1 MKYLLQCALLSIMVL
16 ASNPMRTCGA
26 GHNKK
31 YVSKTV
37 IDTLIQQA
45 FVNLN
50 ATIDGMPGSD
60 FRHLQAVSE
69 AKKTAAKLRA
79 AAQGDPNE
87 RYILWKTGELESQ
100 ILLEER
106 DLLLQQLDKRQ
117 KEKNAIIAIFNRE
130 LGKKRPEF
138 AVLKKSIDNMK
149 VIDPAKT
156 GEMQRSFDQRDVNI
170 SREIVYKLEK
180 ALQAGDPVKMQGEF
194 DYCKKNRQYLTIA
207 QSVYNRLETRI
218 QAQSEAIMQKPVID
232 EQLALVENLLPQN
245 KFGEIW
251 TCLADAQARLF
262 RIETDLPPKIRETYA
277 STLKKYTDM
286 SNRKEDSLVAI
297 SYSICAKIGENA
309 ALDYMEHILKPM
321 KISETKIGETTMS
334 ILRIAALR
342 KKTED
347 TVLSAEMKALSRQ
360 QGGGVDFS
368 QVRDAAKKKA
378 QERAD
383 SVRSFEEEKNRL
395 FYRDQAR
402 DDSVRQAAQHQA
414 QQELRA
420 NQEKAHDVT
429 AQIYAMLDENKI
441 NDAYKKFLSVQKPL
455 EKYLAKDAFDLLK
468 STVLREYLTMAVEN
482 TGSSGFT
489 DLPGENQSSANAN
502 PQTSADMRRNQ
513 EKAQQVISQIYGL
526 LDAKDV
532 DAAHRRFCEVR
543 APLEKYL
550 CREAFTMLETSVL
563 QAYES
568 VRGRMM
574 K

>member
-194 DYCKKNRQYLTIA
+194 DYCKKNRQYLTIRKA
-207 QSVYNRLETRI
+207 FTIDSKRVSRPRARRSCKSRSLMSNLHWLKTSCPKTSSV
-218 QAQSEAIMQKPVID
+218 
-232 EQLALVENLLPQN
+232 
-245 KFGEIW
+245 KFGH
-251 TCLADAQARLF
+251 
-262 RIETDLPPKIRETYA
+262 
-277 STLKKYTDM
+277 
-286 SNRKEDSLVAI
+286 
-297 SYSICAKIGENA
+297 
-309 ALDYMEHILKPM
+309 ALRMPRQGSFVLKP
-321 KISETKIGETTMS
+321 TF
-334 ILRIAALR
+334 RPR
-342 KKTED
+342 
-347 TVLSAEMKALSRQ
+347 
-360 QGGGVDFS
+360 
-368 QVRDAAKKKA
+368 
-378 QERAD
+378 
-383 SVRSFEEEKNRL
+383 
-395 FYRDQAR
+395 
-402 DDSVRQAAQHQA
+402 
-414 QQELRA
+414 
-420 NQEKAHDVT
+420 
-429 AQIYAMLDENKI
+429 
-441 NDAYKKFLSVQKPL
+441 
-455 EKYLAKDAFDLLK
+455 
-468 STVLREYLTMAVEN
+468 
-482 TGSSGFT
+482 
-489 DLPGENQSSANAN
+489 
-502 PQTSADMRRNQ
+502 
-513 EKAQQVISQIYGL
+513 
-526 LDAKDV
+526 
-532 DAAHRRFCEVR
+532 
-543 APLEKYL
+543 
-550 CREAFTMLETSVL
+550 
-563 QAYES
+563 
-568 VRGRMM
+568 
-574 K
+574 